1 MLPLDEVREE
11 LARTERL
18 AVRSAFA
25 LCLAFEMMQR
35 ATQRAAPAVADLQT
49 LRAEIDRVSE
59 ALGDILSKRE
69 RANDE
74 DASSGAAASEVSRLH

>member
-1 MLPLDEVREE
+1 MLPLDDVREE

-35 ATQRAAPAVADLQT
+35 STQRSVPAAADLQT

-69 RANDE
+69 RTSEE
-74 DASSGAAASEVSRLH
+74 DVSGGAAATEISRLH

>member
-1 MLPLDEVREE
+1 MLPLAEVQDVLE
-11 LARTERL
+11 RTERL

-35 ATQRAAPAVADLQT
+35 SGIKSSSAVSDLQT

-59 ALGDILSKRE
+59 ALGDILANRAADRE
-69 RANDE
+69 AGPPLAGVE
-74 DASSGAAASEVSRLH
+74 RLH